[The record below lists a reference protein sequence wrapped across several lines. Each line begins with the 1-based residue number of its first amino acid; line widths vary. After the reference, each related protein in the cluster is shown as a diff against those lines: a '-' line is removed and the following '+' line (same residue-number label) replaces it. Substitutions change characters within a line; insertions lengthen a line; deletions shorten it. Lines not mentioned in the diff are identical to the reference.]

1 MRTPRV
7 LLAVLLAVSSIPRPV
22 FAQEE
27 AGDLTESANPL
38 CRCVDR
44 EIAASDAEYPASEE
58 ASDVDASEDA
68 ATAVP
73 ARRVPLAQTQ
83 ARLIAL
89 ARGLEFFRNV
99 GHYDNPDMKRTLAK
113 IVPKEYL
120 PHFSTRRRALYSTY
134 RTLAVVDFTLAMK
147 TPGACS
153 EGAASRKKLLYAK
166 DGLFVDPKTGKFTAW
181 MVRLTGKPGGGAA
194 PVNASEEASEEAG
207 AETEAAAAS
216 VENGYQ
222 RMLGRQRSLSRQL
235 ENASPKE
242 RGGLLCKRARTH
254 LLLAMGARLQKSPA
268 KPASA
273 LTKVGDDTDA
283 GVETVEASDDA
294 SYEASAATEA
304 GEVNEAAWTIPAAK
318 RGMSPR
324 QLYDSLS
331 PAVVAV
337 KCRSNQGR
345 GMMGTG
351 SVIAGGR
358 ILTNAHVVLD
368 KSQNKPFDEV
378 MVYFRPAKLTGDR
391 DQDLKN
397 GVLAKV
403 IRLNRSLDL
412 ALLQLSAPRK
422 DVKVIELG
430 DESAVGIGDP
440 VLAIGHPEQGGLW
453 TLTQGVVSSFKS
465 GLGGVAGKDAFQTD
479 ASINRGNSGGP
490 LLDMSGR
497 QIGVNTAI
505 ARKAKDGLA
514 ITAVNFSLKSGV
526 VKKWLAGP
534 EAIEVGEEAGEEAG
548 VEVADE
554 EAADEVGDGSILTSA
569 RPYSIDEYVGAGEED
584 AGTEEVAEEVVAQVS
599 GAEEAG
605 ETADASLDDAAA
617 QESGKAKILTPAK
630 PFKADDLLKREMQE
644 MDDMGKDMSSEIR
657 RRSLGLPLAPRVRRP
672 GSGLVQVADE
682 SGQEA
687 GTDIIETANEVAD
700 AGSEEDAAAPMP
712 PGAGAA
718 RMPPSMPRSAP
729 SIPKPVVV
737 APVMPKP
744 ADKYIN
750 RPDIKKPELVIN
762 TPVPKP
768 PKPKE
773 GCFGPNGIKPEM
785 IIRKDP
791 PKTPPAQGEVKPKP
805 KMYVPPRA
813 LPRAPGG
820 QPIPDSQQPHSQ
832 LGQSK
837 NRVPGNR
844 YPQAREFGANGKPV
858 KDIDFTDHGNSKT
871 HTNPHQHPLDSK
883 GNRIKTKPQPLK

>member
-1 MRTPRV
+1 MKNLRIMLAA
-7 LLAVLLAVSSIPRPV
+7 LLAISSIPRPA

-38 CRCVDR
+38 CRCVAR
-44 EIAASDAEYPASEE
+44 EIAAADAGFPESE
-58 ASDVDASEDA
+58 AAVDLDAGEEDA
-68 ATAVP
+68 AAAVAP
-73 ARRVPLAQTQ
+73 ARRASLAQTQ

-99 GHYDNPDMKRTLAK
+99 GHYDDPDMKRVLAK
-113 IVPKEYL
+113 IVPKDYL
-120 PHFSTRRRALYSTY
+120 SHFSTRRRALYSTY
-134 RTLAVVDFTLAMK
+134 QTLAVVDFTLAMK
-147 TPGACS
+147 TPGACA
-153 EGAASRKKLLYAK
+153 EGAEARKKILYSK

-181 MVRLTGKPGGGAA
+181 MVSLTGKPGGGTA
-194 PVNASEEASEEAG
+194 PVNAGEEEASEGEAG
-207 AETEAAAAS
+207 VETDAAAS

-222 RMLGRQRSLSRQL
+222 RMLGRQRGLSRRI
-235 ENASPKE
+235 EKAAPKE
-242 RGGLLCKRARTH
+242 RAALLCKRARTH
-254 LLLAMGARLQKSPA
+254 RLLAMGARLQKSPA
-268 KPASA
+268 QGAQS
-273 LTKVGDDTDA
+273 LTKAGSDTEEA
-283 GVETVEASDDA
+283 GVEASDDA
-294 SYEASAATEA
+294 PYQASAVTEA
-304 GEVNEAAWTIPAAK
+304 GEVSEAAWTIPAAK

-331 PAVVAV
+331 PSVVAV

-391 DQDLKN
+391 DRDLKN

-412 ALLQLSAPRK
+412 ALLQLSAPPK
-422 DVKVIELG
+422 DLKAIELG
-430 DESAVGIGDP
+430 DESAVGVGDP

-465 GLGGVAGKDAFQTD
+465 GLGGVPGKDAFQTD

-490 LLDMSGR
+490 LLDMAGK

-514 ITAVNFSLKSGV
+514 ITSVNFSLKSGV

-534 EAIEVGEEAGEEAG
+534 EAIEV
-548 VEVADE
+548 ADGGGE
-554 EAADEVGDGSILTSA
+554 EAADYDAGDDIDVSDGAILTSA
-569 RPYSIDEYVGAGEED
+569 RPYSLDEYVNAGEED
-584 AGTEEVAEEVVAQVS
+584 ATQEIAEEESAS
-599 GAEEAG
+599 DAG
-605 ETADASLDDAAA
+605 ETADASFDEAAA

-630 PFKADDLLKREMQE
+630 PFRAADLLKREMQE
-644 MDDMGKDMSSEIR
+644 MDDMGKDMSAEIR
-657 RRSLGLPLAPRVRRP
+657 RRAQGLPPAPRVRRP
-672 GSGLVQVADE
+672 GSGLIQVADE

-687 GTDIIETANEVAD
+687 GTDITETANEVAD
-700 AGSEEDAAAPMP
+700 AGSEEDAASALP

-718 RMPPSMPRSAP
+718 RMPTTIPRSAP
-729 SIPKPVVV
+729 SIPKPVAV
-737 APVMPKP
+737 APVLPKPADKWTTPATPKP

-750 RPDIKKPELVIN
+750 
-762 TPVPKP
+762 TPPPKP

-785 IIRKDP
+785 IVHKKYEKP
-791 PKTPPAQGEVKPKP
+791 PNPNRPKGAETRQPDKGRERNVGHPKGEEHSRLPKGP
-805 KMYVPPRA
+805 KGP
-813 LPRAPGG
+813 
-820 QPIPDSQQPHSQ
+820 
-832 LGQSK
+832 K
-837 NRVPGNR
+837 
-844 YPQAREFGANGKPV
+844 K
-858 KDIDFTDHGNSKT
+858 
-871 HTNPHQHPLDSK
+871 
-883 GNRIKTKPQPLK
+883 